1 MVNDPC
7 GKHTVVHGMNFMT
20 INTHKKGAEMTSAYS
35 FSTVFRIS
43 QFSTLLQCM
52 FALLFCLTTEAL
64 TAQDTQKPPY
74 KQQISGNQ
82 FTPPDFFFHPLEYSR
97 SSFKFFLTNVY
108 NHRNYPQHFLA
119 LNFIHIVSGINLAP
133 ETDQPRRYIRK
144 LFSLFDPKMLNIY
157 INPYAFSELLNQI
170 PSAMAPFC
178 NITKEKKDS
187 IEAIKECIGS
197 CLVDNYA
204 KLKNNPDATLTELAR
219 TIQRLTSSNDDVDIS
234 IRELQHAYHYFLA
247 RGISNLVWSPTDQ
260 AETWKLVK
268 TIACQLE
275 KCTEYYMLDEEMLDD
290 LFWVLLQRYAYF
302 IDLCAPDL
310 EQAFFDSVYHDL
322 KTEKAALWMIE
333 EREEFITTKLAYLR
347 TVLME
352 AEIKSK
358 TSASGVHVNT
368 LR

>member
-1 MVNDPC
+1 
-7 GKHTVVHGMNFMT
+7 
-20 INTHKKGAEMTSAYS
+20 MTSAYS
-35 FSTVFRIS
+35 LFTLRIS
-43 QFSTLLQCM
+43 QFSALLQCLVTP
-52 FALLFCLTTEAL
+52 FFFIALQAHTP
-64 TAQDTQKPPY
+64 QDTQKPPY

-97 SSFKFFLTNVY
+97 SSYKFFLTNVY

-133 ETDQPRRYIRK
+133 ETDQPRRYIRE

-157 INPYAFSELLNQI
+157 INPYAFSELINHI

-178 NITKEKKDS
+178 NITKEKNDR
-187 IEAIKECIGS
+187 INAIKECIGS
-197 CLVDNYA
+197 CLVDNYT

-219 TIQRLTSSNDDVDIS
+219 TILKLTSIDDHEDIS

-260 AETWKLVK
+260 VETWKLVK
-268 TIACQLE
+268 VIACQLE

-310 EQAFFDSVYHDL
+310 EQTFFDSVYHDL

-333 EREEFITTKLAYLR
+333 ERAEFITTKLDYLR

-358 TSASGVHVNT
+358 MSTSGVHVNT